1 MNTRPLIYLMALS
14 FLLTSTACAGNL
26 FKSLGRSIR
35 DSVRGVGRSVRDT
48 ASGLKADV
56 EQGTGIPI
64 SEIEARKRRGAVKK
78 YIIKLHNRVTDK
90 GEMDAA
96 VVYLWNSLGQ
106 MTPDDSETLQK
117 LIEYFEGT
125 IKTVKK
131 PDVDEKKFV
140 KLIQRL
146 ERYLMDLNDHRAD
159 LGESYDL
166 VADFKLKPKESGEGS
181 GSEGSE
187 GSGEEAAE
195 EGSGGEEGSAGG
207 GGQQDPVMLEFDKL
221 MEKYKGRLKG
231 NGYLK
236 ITASGDGSGA
246 TFSVVDPESGN
257 VLAENAATNKNHR
270 IRAGIFH
277 LIISIADATLYR
289 FNVVILPRKIAQVRF
304 SSFGKI
310 SLSEDVE
317 DSCVV
322 YESKTGRPAYE
333 GLSGG
338 GDITLPT
345 GTYLITN
352 ENGDK
357 ESEVVVEKG
366 KTKTVSFN

>member
-1 MNTRPLIYLMALS
+1 MTRTFICLMVLS
-14 FLLTSTACAGNL
+14 FLFTSSAEAGNL

-48 ASGLKADV
+48 ANGLKSDV

-64 SEIEARKRRGAVKK
+64 AEIEMRKRRKSVRK
-78 YIIKLHNRVTDK
+78 YLIKLRNRVTDK
-90 GEMDAA
+90 GELDAA
-96 VVYLWNSLGQ
+96 VLYLWNSLGQ
-106 MTPDDSETLQK
+106 MDPEDNETLQK

-125 IKTVKK
+125 IKAIKK
-131 PDVDEKKFV
+131 PDVDAKKFE
-140 KLIQRL
+140 KYIQRI
-146 ERYLMDLNDHRAD
+146 ERYLMNLNDHRAE
-159 LGESYDL
+159 LSESYDL
-166 VADFKLKPKESGEGS
+166 VADFKLNPKEESSGEEGGGEGESGEG
-181 GSEGSE
+181 EGE
-187 GSGEEAAE
+187 
-195 EGSGGEEGSAGG
+195 GG
-207 GGQQDPVMLEFDKL
+207 GGGGEQDPVMLEFDQL

-236 ITASGDGSGA
+236 ITASGDGDGA

-270 IRAGIFH
+270 IRAGVFH
-277 LIISIADATLYR
+277 LIISIADGTLYR
-289 FNVVILPRKIAQVRF
+289 FNVVILPRKIAQIRF
-304 SSFGKI
+304 RSFGKI
-310 SLSEDVE
+310 FLSDDVE
-317 DSCVV
+317 DSCIV

-345 GTYLITN
+345 GTYLVTN
-352 ENGDK
+352 ENGDL
-357 ESEVVVEKG
+357 EREVVVEKG